1 MDFVDGLMK
10 LLQFKR
16 DMGQICTKSITK
28 EDFLFNLQVCC
39 EYEGFAKGHIYRSN
53 DLFLLISK
61 ILSKK
66 LNNFCNSASQCK
78 YCGVMMINS
87 TYIPRTYVRR
97 ASWNEMVRN
106 VISCRKLLLH
116 TTPPTLFMLQWAK
129 REMLYSTLLR
139 LKSMFDHM
147 GKIITKGHRT
157 SFNSKIVIILIIPFK
172 QNMN

>member
-1 MDFVDGLMK
+1 M
-10 LLQFKR
+10 LQDVRLQCISEVLKV
-16 DMGQICTKSITK
+16 ITREFGIDSLVHELK
-28 EDFLFNLQVCC
+28 PD
-39 EYEGFAKGHIYRSN
+39 EGKKTLISLIYISN

-157 SFNSKIVIILIIPFK
+157 SFNSKIVIILIVPFK